1 MTIIKTITYKVENNG
16 NEVNSETIRL
26 KINEDKKKQMYCIH
40 RSIKNQLKNGRIRN
54 ANTKTRSEVRGG
66 GKKPWK
72 QKGTGRARVGS
83 TRSPLWRGGGVIFGP
98 KKAIY
103 TSKINKKEKDLAIS
117 TLLYNKVSKTK
128 ILDCL
133 INITEKPKTKN
144 ALKTLSNININVNK
158 YKNILIIVEKKTKLI
173 YLSFRNISNIELI
186 EAKNLN
192 ILSLLKAEIIVITR
206 ESLKIINIE

>member
-1 MTIIKTITYKVENNG
+1 MTIIKAITYKVENEV
-16 NEVNSETIRL
+16 NEINSETIKL

-40 RSIKNQLKNGRIRN
+40 KSLKNQLTNNRIRN

-83 TRSPLWRGGGVIFGP
+83 TRSPLWKGGGVIFGP
-98 KKAIY
+98 QKTIY
-103 TSKINKKEKDLAIS
+103 KSKINKKEKNLAIR
-117 TLLYNKVSKTK
+117 TLLYNKLSNTK
-128 ILDCL
+128 IVDNLS
-133 INITEKPKTKN
+133 IATEKPKTKS
-144 ALKTLSNININVNK
+144 ALEVLNNIKININEHK
-158 YKNILIIVEKKTKLI
+158 KILIIVEKKTKLI

-192 ILSLLKAEIIVITR
+192 VLSLLKAEIIVITLQ
-206 ESLKIINIE
+206 SLNIINIK